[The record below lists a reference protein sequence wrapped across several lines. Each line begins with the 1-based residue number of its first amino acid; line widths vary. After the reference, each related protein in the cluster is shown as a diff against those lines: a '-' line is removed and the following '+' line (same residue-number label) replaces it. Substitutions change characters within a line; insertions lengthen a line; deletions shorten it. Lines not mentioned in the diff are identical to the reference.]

1 MKNNDFF
8 VTMNDKELI
17 IVGHMPSGKYIYF
30 FAIKNHETHVFF
42 LTSGKYAVLDIEHKA
57 SDHFC
62 KKQQG
67 L

>member
-1 MKNNDFF
+1 MIILAINNKD
-8 VTMNDKELI
+8 NIGQKEE
-17 IVGHMPSGKYIYF
+17 GKQSL
-30 FAIKNHETHVFF
+30 